1 VVVVKREA
9 RSNRHMKVLDIC
21 LMRVRVEV
29 FAGGRCLWLPDEWRK
44 GGREIGF
51 VAGQFDELTYDDGP
65 IAFTEEVKRG
75 RVRLRRPRVE
85 VLSE

>member
-44 GGREIGF
+44 GGGEIGF
-51 VAGQFDELTYDDGP
+51 VAGQFDELTYAV
-65 IAFTEEVKRG
+65 AFTVEVKSG
-75 RVRLRRPRVE
+75 RVRVRRPRVE
-85 VLSE
+85 VLGE